1 MVRPG
6 LALAGTA
13 TLLAGLDLAHKA
25 DARVE
30 YFHARSASYV
40 LVVLA
45 LSAAWTAAILA
56 TRSVAMAVGGGAV
69 LGGAGGNLLSLA
81 FWPGVPNPIVA
92 GAIAFNLADVFVL
105 VGFFAVAIATLALL
119 RGDPERLRRPVRY
132 SAPER
137 M

>member
-1 MVRPG
+1 MLRSG

-13 TLLAGLDLAHKA
+13 TLLAALDLAHKA

-40 LVVLA
+40 VFVVG
-45 LSAAWTAAILA
+45 LSVVWTAAILA
-56 TRSVAMAVGGGAV
+56 TRSLAMAVGGGAV
-69 LGGAGGNLLSLA
+69 LGGAGGNLISLA
-81 FWPGVPNPIVA
+81 FWPGVPNPIEVA
-92 GAIAFNLADVFVL
+92 PIAFNLADFFVL
-105 VGFFAVAIATLALL
+105 AGFVAVAGATVALV
-119 RGDPERLRRPVRY
+119 RGDRERLGRTVGY